1 MMTCDSIP
9 IIHAQGLQKS
19 CRPVILSSPPGNDEL
34 NLLLW
39 SFKQQQ
45 RKNNTESW
53 LAEIPI
59 CHIGRSAFG
68 AQRTPLRSLQAD
80 VSAQVTRDQPDL
92 PGWTFVTLRIP
103 GETLPRI
110 AATRMWLHKGTAREL
125 TTGIPHENLSP

>member
-1 MMTCDSIP
+1 MMTCDITP

-45 RKNNTESW
+45 GKNNTESW

-59 CHIGRSAFG
+59 CHIGRSAVG
-68 AQRTPLRSLQAD
+68 AQRTPLRSLQAV
-80 VSAQVTRDQPDL
+80 VSVQVTRDQPDL
-92 PGWTFVTLRIP
+92 PSWTFVTFEDP
-103 GETLPRI
+103 WSNPPNNCCHSHV
-110 AATRMWLHKGTAREL
+110 AAQRYCKRADYLDT
-125 TTGIPHENLSP
+125 S